1 MQASKRQ
8 SRATRIKK
16 LFYIFLTAKPL
27 RRTFGAAKIRVI
39 CAARHGG
46 LSAFRAGGWREA
58 KMGDVHGLAQWPE
71 ILAFAGSQV

>member
-1 MQASKRQ
+1 MQISKNICTCKCSLSTYHCSKECRNNE
-8 SRATRIKK
+8 RLY
-16 LFYIFLTAKPL
+16 LFN
-27 RRTFGAAKIRVI
+27 RRD
-39 CAARHGG
+39 G